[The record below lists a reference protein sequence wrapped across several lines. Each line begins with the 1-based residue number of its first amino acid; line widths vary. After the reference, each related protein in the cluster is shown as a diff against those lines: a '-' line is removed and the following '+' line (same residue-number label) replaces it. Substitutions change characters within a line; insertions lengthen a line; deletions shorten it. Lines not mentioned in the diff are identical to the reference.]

1 MKLMEMAQ
9 TMSFRNSVLEELYD
23 FLDEEEQLEISK
35 EYEKKSFVGYVLEL
49 GYDYAKIITSDNYKL
64 IVGGIPRGSFLIMV
78 PDNYKEAEQHF
89 TLIRVKS
96 VSSTPLSNQVQQ
108 TYFELHKRSMPEI
121 DVWTMAEL
129 QWGALD
135 CDVLGMYYVNP
146 TDMKL
151 NFSGDVNNVVS
162 PHRYKVY
169 YPNEKLLNL
178 IVNGLLQGNSLA
190 DIGTLRTMECK
201 LGSQLYIKTW
211 IDVDKFKGFRTAMF
225 GKTRLGKSNVVKLI
239 IKSII
244 DKQKENE
251 KIGQLIFDI
260 NGEYANDND
269 QDGKSI
275 RSIYENRV
283 HVYAL
288 KKREQTPSKPLK
300 INFYENPSTSIAL
313 FNSFLEKDKKT
324 SNYIKNFASAELPSI
339 KEYEEATYDN
349 KTRFQRKL
357 QIFWIIIHKAGFLID
372 VQKLRKIGLGNNKTL
387 EVNFNSKIKDLIKYD
402 NKRIEN
408 LDQLHGIYEK
418 VYTCYKN
425 AKDNEAFKSSSGKPY
440 FDSNDIALLDFL
452 FTTTGSGTSILAPYK
467 KYHDENSEDFIK
479 DIIGLLDDGKT
490 VILDLGNAT
499 DEIRSY
505 FSDMISISIFE
516 HQEEKFTSSNLKNDY
531 VQLYFEEAHNLFPYG
546 DKELK
551 NVYAKFAKEGA
562 KFHIGMVYSTQS
574 PSTISKELLAQTENF
589 FVGHLSSQDEVNSL
603 ARTQIA
609 FEGVKEDILK
619 SKTPGFM
626 RMLTHSHRFVIPFQA
641 YLFKNLGEESTDGI

>member
-1 MKLMEMAQ
+1 MNLFEITQ
-9 TMSFRNSVLEELYD
+9 NMSLRSSALGDLYD
-23 FLDEEEQLEISK
+23 FLNDEDRFDNNQ

-49 GYDYAKIITSDNYKL
+49 GYDFAKIITSDNYKL
-64 IVGGIPRGSFLIMV
+64 LVGGIPRGSFLIMV
-78 PDNYKEAEQHF
+78 PDNYKETEQHF
-89 TLIRVKS
+89 TLIRVNS

-135 CDVLGMYYVNP
+135 CDVLGMYYINSI
-146 TDMKL
+146 DKKL

-162 PHRYKVY
+162 PHRYKVFF
-169 YPNEKLLNL
+169 PNEKLLNL

-201 LGSQLYIKTW
+201 MGSQLKIKTL

-239 IKSII
+239 IRSII
-244 DKQKENE
+244 VNQKENE

-269 QDGKSI
+269 QDGMSV
-275 RSIYENRV
+275 RTIYEDRV
-283 HVYAL
+283 QVYAL

-300 INFYENPSTSIAL
+300 INFYENPSASITL
-313 FNSFLEKDKKT
+313 FSSFLEKDKKT

-339 KEYEEATYDN
+339 NDYDEATYDM
-349 KTRFQRKL
+349 KSRIQRKI
-357 QIFWIIIHKAGFLID
+357 QIFWIILHKAGFSISE
-372 VQKLRKIGLGNNKTL
+372 QKLRKMGLGSNKTF
-387 EVNFNSKIKDLIKYD
+387 EINFNIKIKTHINCDMKSVD
-402 NKRIEN
+402 N
-408 LDQLHGIYEK
+408 LDQLYGVFEK
-418 VYTCYKN
+418 VYSFYKDK
-425 AKDNEAFKSSSGKPY
+425 KDHEAFKSSSGKPY
-440 FDSNDIALLDFL
+440 FDSNDIALLEFL

-467 KYHDENSEDFIK
+467 KYHDENSVDFIGE
-479 DIIGLLDDGKT
+479 IIGLLDDGKT

-505 FSDMISISIFE
+505 FSDLLSISIFE
-516 HQEEKFTSSNLKNDY
+516 HQEEKFTSSSLKNDFI
-531 VQLYFEEAHNLFPYG
+531 QLYFEEAHNLFPYG

-609 FEGVKEDILK
+609 FEGVKQDILK

-641 YLFKNLGEESTDGI
+641 YLFKNLEEEINDGI